1 MLFLEKKLL
10 VRAQDDEEEL
20 EEDVDDVEGENEEGL
35 EEEDEYGEGSDE
47 YLKNHEADDGEE
59 DEKF

>member
-20 EEDVDDVEGENEEGL
+20 EEDVDDVEGENEEGF
-35 EEEDEYGEGSDE
+35 EEEDEYGEGGDE